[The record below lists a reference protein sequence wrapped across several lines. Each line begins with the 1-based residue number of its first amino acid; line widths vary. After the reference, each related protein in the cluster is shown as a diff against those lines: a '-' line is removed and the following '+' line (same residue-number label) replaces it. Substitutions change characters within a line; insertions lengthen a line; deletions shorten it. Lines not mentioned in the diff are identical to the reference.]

1 MSLTFASARRRR
13 TAHLV
18 AQAVLVLTFVA
29 GLNYLATR
37 HAWRIDLSRHARHS
51 LSPETRSYLRD
62 LDAPVKVVAALSE
75 DAGDDTIAQ
84 AYRDVRTLLRDYAE
98 ASAALN
104 PDAPVTHEFI
114 DLYQNREAARK
125 YGIQNP
131 NTIVVL
137 SGNKSRVIEFSQ
149 LYRMKER
156 EKVGFIGEQAVTAAI
171 LDVTR
176 AGSQIVAFLSGH
188 GELDP
193 FDTDPA
199 RGLSLLRDELRAR
212 NFDVAV
218 LDLTQPA
225 QRELAAHAAALV
237 IAAPQGRYS
246 PDEQEFLRRLLSTNA
261 GRVLLLLD
269 PARPHGLEDL
279 LFDWGVLADDVVIL
293 DPSAEGRTDNGDL
306 VLSPSDAGHPVVS
319 FLHDNKI
326 FLRFGPSRSVRA
338 DPGRSLDPGLS
349 VLELVGASAS
359 AWGERAYRERG
370 VPTFDPATDLP
381 PRLAAGV
388 AAERASPKGKLPFTV
403 RGGRVVAFGNG
414 DWMANARLAAGGNLS
429 LALSSLNWLVDRDTQ
444 LQLPPR
450 PVEKYQLSLTTAQ
463 LGRLRLSLLLGL
475 PAATALL
482 GLLVYWNRRR

>member
-1 MSLTFASARRRR
+1 MSLTFAAARRRR
-13 TAHLV
+13 TAHLI

-29 GLNYLATR
+29 GLNFLATR

-62 LDAPVKVVAALSE
+62 LAAPVKIVAALSDDSGE
-75 DAGDDTIAQ
+75 DALDQ
-84 AYRDVRTLLRDYAE
+84 AYRDVRMLLRDYAE
-98 ASAALN
+98 ASASVN
-104 PDAPVTHEFI
+104 PKFPVTHEFI
-114 DLYQNREAARK
+114 DLYQNREAARR

-131 NTIVVL
+131 NTIMVI
-137 SGNKSRVIEFSQ
+137 SGNKSRPIEFSQ
-149 LYRMKER
+149 LYRMKNR

-176 AGSQIVAFLSGH
+176 EGRQLVAFLSGH

-199 RGLSLLRDELRAR
+199 RGLSVLRDELRAR
-212 NFDVAV
+212 NFEVTA
-218 LDLTQPA
+218 LDLAQPA
-225 QRELAAHAAALV
+225 QRELATQAAALV
-237 IAAPQGRYS
+237 IAAPQGRFS
-246 PDEQEFLRRLLSTNA
+246 PDEQEFLRRLLSTEA
-261 GRVLLLLD
+261 GRLLLLLD
-269 PARPHGLEDL
+269 PARPHGLDDL

-293 DPSAEGRTDNGDL
+293 DPSREGRTDNGDL
-306 VLSPSDAGHPVVS
+306 VLYPSDAGHPVVS
-319 FLHDNKI
+319 FLYDNNI
-326 FLRFGPSRSVRA
+326 ALRFGPSRSVRA

-349 VLELVGASAS
+349 VLELVGASPS
-359 AWGERAYRERG
+359 AWGERAYRETG

-388 AAERASPKGKLPFTV
+388 AAERATPKGKLPFTV
-403 RGGRVVAFGNG
+403 RGGRVVAFGNS
-414 DWMANARLAAGGNLS
+414 DWIANSRLAAGGNLS

-450 PVEKYQLSLTTAQ
+450 PIEKFQLSLTTAQ
-463 LGRLRLSLLLGL
+463 LGRLRLSLLLAL